1 MKLLAYAC
9 RQSGMEVIYSGLQQT
24 PAAIVSGA
32 VQEGAE
38 VIGISCLSGAHLHVA
53 REVMAALAARG
64 ISDLPVVM
72 GGIIPDHDA
81 ATLRELGIAAVFTPK
96 DSDVG
101 AIVGQLIAL
110 AEGSPA

>member
-1 MKLLAYAC
+1 
-9 RQSGMEVIYSGLQQT
+9 MEVIYSGLQQT

-72 GGIIPDHDA
+72 GGI
-81 ATLRELGIAAVFTPK
+81 TRTTTRRRFTSLAWQPSSPPK
-96 DSDVG
+96 TAMWVRLWGGSSRLPKAPPLDRRG
-101 AIVGQLIAL
+101 ARCF
-110 AEGSPA
+110 